1 MRGTEYTLRSREGDF
16 CVEEIIDLHR
26 KDGGAYSI
34 YRLSKKN
41 LDTFGAL
48 RIVSKKTGI
57 PMKQI
62 GYAGL
67 KDRYSSAVQYLSIPG
82 KAGDALDFSE
92 KSISLSFVCRSD
104 TPIKLGSH
112 KANRFKIVLR
122 KMSRAAL
129 LKFKSN
135 LELLGTLPVPNYFDS
150 QRFGSIRGS
159 REFFALPL
167 LRGEYER
174 GLKLILT
181 SRYRKERSYIKAIK
195 KYLDENWGK
204 WNDCTN
210 YLKTQ
215 RKYENYLEIFT
226 YLEEHPSDFK
236 GALKLVR
243 QQIMKIGF
251 SALQSYIWNE
261 SLKEY
266 LVSCLGKESLSPV
279 KYEAGELYF
288 LKADRKRLAI
298 YEAFFREHVHA
309 TLPIPH
315 YKKSDDK
322 NISLIQK
329 TARPF
334 GIELSTLRKLEDFGV
349 SLLRGER
356 KMFFRTD
363 IALTGEGKE
372 DGRYFAELSF
382 TLPRGAY
389 ATVVIKSLFV

>member
-16 CVEEIIDLHR
+16 CVEEIIDLRR
-26 KDGGAYSI
+26 KEEGAYSI

-41 LDTFGAL
+41 LDTFAAL
-48 RIVSKKTGI
+48 RIVSKRTGI
-57 PMKQI
+57 PLKLI

-67 KDRYSSAVQYLSIPG
+67 KDRYTSSIQYISIQG
-82 KAGDALDFSE
+82 KAGKALDFSE

-104 TPIKLGSH
+104 TPIRLGSH
-112 KANRFKIVLR
+112 KGNRFRIVLR
-122 KMSRAAL
+122 KMEKTTL

-135 LELLGTLPVPNYFDS
+135 LETLGTLPAPNYFDS

-159 REFFALPL
+159 REFFAISL
-167 LRGEYER
+167 LKGEYER

-195 KYLDENWGK
+195 KYLEENWGK
-204 WNDCTN
+204 WSECAS
-210 YLKTQ
+210 YLENQ
-215 RKYENYLEIFT
+215 RKYENYLQIFT
-226 YLEEHPSDFK
+226 YLKEQSDFK

-243 QQIMKIGF
+243 QQILKIGF

-261 SLKEY
+261 SLKNY

-288 LKADRKRLAI
+288 LKADQKRLAI
-298 YEAFFREHVHA
+298 YEAFFKERVHA

-322 NISLIQK
+322 NIPLIQE
-329 TARPF
+329 TARNF
-334 GIELSTLRKLEDFGV
+334 GIELPKLRKLEDFGV
-349 SLLRGER
+349 SLLRGKR
-356 KMFFRTD
+356 KMFFRTNVVL
-363 IALTGEGKE
+363 AGEGKE
-372 DGRYFAELSF
+372 DGKYFAELSF